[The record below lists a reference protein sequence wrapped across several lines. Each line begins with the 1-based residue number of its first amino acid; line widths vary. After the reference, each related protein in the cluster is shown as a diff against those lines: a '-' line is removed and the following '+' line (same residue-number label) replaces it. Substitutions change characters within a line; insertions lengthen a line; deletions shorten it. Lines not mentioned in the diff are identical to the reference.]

1 MKMDDMSYQS
11 TADLYARL
19 TDEERANLSAAD
31 QAKID
36 RLISIEART
45 SRYIRNGMTTIACIL
60 LALFV
65 LYTGGGHGYGR
76 YSADAYDWME
86 TQ

>member
-1 MKMDDMSYQS
+1 MSEYQS

-19 TDEERANLSAAD
+19 TGEERAELSYED
-31 QAKID
+31 RIKIED
-36 RLISIEART
+36 RILEEART
-45 SRYIRNGMTTIACIL
+45 ARYIRNAMATACCIL

-76 YSADAYDWME
+76 YSADMYDVFE
-86 TQ
+86 QN

>member
-1 MKMDDMSYQS
+1 MKWES

-19 TDEERANLSAAD
+19 TDEERAELSYQD
-31 QAKID
+31 RIKIED
-36 RLISIEART
+36 RIFEEVRT
-45 SRYIRNGMTTIACIL
+45 SRYIRNAMTTVACIL

-65 LYTGGGHGYGR
+65 LYTSGGNGYGR
-76 YSADAYDWME
+76 YTADAYDWME